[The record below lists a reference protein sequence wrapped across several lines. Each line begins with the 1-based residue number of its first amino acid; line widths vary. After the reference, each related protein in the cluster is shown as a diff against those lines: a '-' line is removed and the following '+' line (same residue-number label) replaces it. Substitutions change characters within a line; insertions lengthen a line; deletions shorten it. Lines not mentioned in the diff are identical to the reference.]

1 MSEIETGELLLLLAA
16 LFGLTF
22 VVGGLLE
29 KLRIPGILGAL
40 FVAMAAHYTP
50 ARDLSDTSAAV

>member
-1 MSEIETGELLLLLAA
+1 MSETQTGELLLLLAA

-22 VVGGLLE
+22 ALGGLLE

-40 FVAMAAHYTP
+40 FVAMAVA
-50 ARDLSDTSAAV
+50 AGACSDTSAVV